1 MPGLVPG
8 IRLFRSLEAKS
19 RCPALHRSAVTVCC
33 PKWRPHRE
41 EWARDGLVGDA
52 SVMER
57 AARLA
62 FLPLSIVVLEENVGG
77 TKSPHASHGH
87 AMVTQ
92 YAGAPFR
99 SSAVIACMNAGII
112 LYHRSRGPEDLDTI
126 RADIVDL
133 IILHQ

>member
-62 FLPLSIVVLEENVGG
+62 FLPLSIVVLEE
-77 TKSPHASHGH
+77 KRKASEYD
-87 AMVTQ
+87 VR
-92 YAGAPFR
+92 FR
-99 SSAVIACMNAGII
+99 QACWRR
-112 LYHRSRGPEDLDTI
+112 RSKTD
-126 RADIVDL
+126 
-133 IILHQ
+133 